1 MLIQINVYILVVVL
15 DSTRV
20 QNFYY
25 LTVPSK
31 KNLIIFE
38 ADVSSSVHINNKGK
52 DILFLG
58 DGPTEGLDD
67 TTLTTKAKCPF
78 NFTETNKNC
87 IKSS

>member
-1 MLIQINVYILVVVL
+1 MLIQINVYILVAVL

-25 LTVPSK
+25 LTVPSR
-31 KNLIIFE
+31 KNLIIFG

-67 TTLTTKAKCPF
+67 TTLTTEAKCPF

>member
-1 MLIQINVYILVVVL
+1 M
-15 DSTRV
+15 
-20 QNFYY
+20 
-25 LTVPSK
+25 
-31 KNLIIFE
+31 IIFG

-67 TTLTTKAKCPF
+67 TTLTTEAKCPF